1 MADRLADMYS
11 TKLNHHLPG
20 SQGDLSS
27 AAKPG
32 IRFNVGLALV
42 LLSLLTGFATG
53 TLAAADDAIAKFQ
66 AGGHVLL
73 IRHANAPGFGDP
85 PNITLGDCTTQR
97 NLDESGRQQARAI
110 GDWLRARGI
119 DDAQVFSSQ
128 WCRCLETAELLDLG
142 SVTELPGLNSFF
154 ELTENR
160 EANLAALRRFFREH
174 SNTQTPLILVTH
186 QVTINALSGKF
197 RPSGTGVI
205 MSIIP
210 DGQVE
215 TVSTVDF

>member
-1 MADRLADMYS
+1 MHSRR
-11 TKLNHHLPG
+11 LNHHLPG
-20 SQGDLSS
+20 TKGDFSS
-27 AAKPG
+27 KANLG
-32 IRFNVGLALV
+32 GRFDVRSTLV
-42 LLSLLTGFATG
+42 LLCLLTGFATS
-53 TLAAADDAIAKFQ
+53 TLAIADDAIATLQ

-97 NLDESGRQQARAI
+97 NLDETGRQQARAI
-110 GDWLRARGI
+110 GDWLRNRGI

-142 SVTELPGLNSFF
+142 PVTELPGLNSFF

-160 EANLAALRRFFREH
+160 EANLAALRQFFRER

-205 MSIIP
+205 MSMLP
-210 DGQVE
+210 DGRVE